1 MRTHCCEQMRAHV
14 QAVSE
19 PAALV
24 AADRAVLY
32 DLVFDEYCLA
42 GQGMTLSAEVLT
54 WCPWCGRRLPPSKR
68 ERWFDELA
76 REGLGPDDPDLDE
89 RFRTDAWWRD
99 GVDAADETGA

>member
-1 MRTHCCEQMRAHV
+1 MRAHV

-19 PAALV
+19 PVALV